1 MTQYELQPGQTGVI
15 SDILTMLDTMT
26 DRLGSTGSDNELLRS
41 LGMIGTAAALAAVMV
56 ARNKGGVSPDIAG
69 IIKTLSR

>member
-26 DRLGSTGSDNELLRS
+26 DRLGSTESDNELLRS

>member
-26 DRLGSTGSDNELLRS
+26 DRLGSTESDNELLRS

-56 ARNKGGVSPDIAG
+56 ARNKGGTSPDIAG